1 MFNLNTGLLEF
12 LRPQLSPTV
21 FNVAC
26 IASLIAVIAI
36 AYLSGSINSAIIIS
50 KTVYADDV
58 RKHGSGNP
66 GLTNMLRT
74 FGKGAAGLTFLGDM
88 LKSVL
93 PVCLA
98 GVIFG
103 FNYSAAVSVC
113 EYCYVAAMFVIL
125 GHVFPVYYGFK
136 GGKGVLS
143 TFSTIIL
150 LAPFIGLFL
159 FGLFVA
165 IVAISKFV
173 SLGSVCAG
181 LLIPVVIN
189 GYFMFVFGNPLMPL
203 GTISTIIIAIVI
215 VWRHKENLKR
225 ISEGKENKISVGKK
239 DKE

>member
-12 LRPQLSPTV
+12 LRPQLSTAI
-21 FNVAC
+21 FNFIF
-26 IASLIAVIAI
+26 IASLIGIVAI
-36 AYLSGSINSAIIIS
+36 SYLSGSINSAIIIS
-50 KTVYADDV
+50 KTLYNDDV
-58 RKHGSGNP
+58 RQHGSGNP

-103 FNYSAAVSVC
+103 FNYNTAISVC

-125 GHVFPVYYGFK
+125 GHVFPIYYKFK

-159 FGLFVA
+159 LLLFIA
-165 IVAISKFV
+165 IVAVSKFV
-173 SLGSVCAG
+173 SLGSVCAAM
-181 LLIPVVIN
+181 LLPVVIN
-189 GYFMFVFGNPLMPL
+189 GYFMFFFAKPLMPL

-225 ISEGKENKISVGKK
+225 ISEGRENKISIGKK